1 MSRAGSQEPTFHYA
15 EKYEK
20 SEGEYAALLSASYD
34 LKPHPW
40 QRSILDDWLAVD
52 ANGKLVHSYCV
63 LEVPRQN
70 GKTGV
75 SDPRETWGL
84 IKRGEHILHTAQ
96 EFQTAKKAFDRLRKK
111 FGTRKKT
118 MVRLMPEWVLR

>member
-1 MSRAGSQEPTFHYA
+1 MTKRGNQTPTFHHA
-15 EKYEK
+15 EDYEK
-20 SEGEYAALLSASYD
+20 TEGIFASRLASSYG
-34 LKPHPW
+34 LAPHPW
-40 QRSILDDWLAVD
+40 QRDVLDDWLAVD
-52 ANGKLVHSYCV
+52 ENGKLIHNYCV

-84 IKRGEHILHTAQ
+84 VQRGEHILHTAQ

-111 FGTRKKT
+111 FGSRKND
-118 MVRLMPEWVLR
+118 PYAD

>member
-1 MSRAGSQEPTFHYA
+1 MSRKGNQIPTYRYSC
-15 EKYEK
+15 EYEK
-20 SEGEYAALLSASYD
+20 TEGIYASELAACYD

-40 QRSILDDWLAVD
+40 QDGILNDWLAVD
-52 ANGKLVHSYCV
+52 DDGKLLNSFCV

-84 IKRGEHILHTAQ
+84 IKRGEQILHTAQ
-96 EFQTAKKAFDRLRKK
+96 EFQTAK
-111 FGTRKKT
+111 
-118 MVRLMPEWVLR
+118 